1 MQMRHNNIQD
11 YDIVIPAELL
21 AQQKQTQQIFNIV
34 MACVAGISLLVGG
47 IGIMNIMLA
56 NVMERT
62 TEIGLLR
69 AVGATQQDI
78 RLQFLA
84 ESFTISVLG
93 GLLGVV
99 FGLVLSEIIGF
110 YSGWAVSWSLL
121 AIVLSLGI
129 CLVVGVGFG
138 VFPAIK
144 ASKLNPIEA
153 LHSD

>member
-1 MQMRHNNIQD
+1 
-11 YDIVIPAELL
+11 
-21 AQQKQTQQIFNIV
+21 
-34 MACVAGISLLVGG
+34 
-47 IGIMNIMLA
+47 
-56 NVMERT
+56 
-62 TEIGLLR
+62 
-69 AVGATQQDI
+69 
-78 RLQFLA
+78 
-84 ESFTISVLG
+84 VLW

-99 FGLVLSEIIGF
+99 FGLVLSEIIVF

>member
-1 MQMRHNNIQD
+1 
-11 YDIVIPAELL
+11 
-21 AQQKQTQQIFNIV
+21 
-34 MACVAGISLLVGG
+34 
-47 IGIMNIMLA
+47 MLW
-56 NVMERT
+56 
-62 TEIGLLR
+62 
-69 AVGATQQDI
+69 
-78 RLQFLA
+78 
-84 ESFTISVLG
+84 

-99 FGLVLSEIIGF
+99 FGLVLSEIIVF

>member
-1 MQMRHNNIQD
+1 
-11 YDIVIPAELL
+11 
-21 AQQKQTQQIFNIV
+21 
-34 MACVAGISLLVGG
+34 
-47 IGIMNIMLA
+47 MLW
-56 NVMERT
+56 
-62 TEIGLLR
+62 
-69 AVGATQQDI
+69 
-78 RLQFLA
+78 
-84 ESFTISVLG
+84 

-110 YSGWAVSWSLL
+110 YSDWAVSWSLL